1 MFKWYSNPLIG
12 ESFEKIMMKN
22 TVSFLKSIISC
33 SFEKKM
39 NSENST
45 LLNRLVIGCE
55 TVN

>member
-22 TVSFLKSIISC
+22 TISFLIFC

-39 NSENST
+39 NSEDST
-45 LLNRLVIGCE
+45 LLNKLVVGYE